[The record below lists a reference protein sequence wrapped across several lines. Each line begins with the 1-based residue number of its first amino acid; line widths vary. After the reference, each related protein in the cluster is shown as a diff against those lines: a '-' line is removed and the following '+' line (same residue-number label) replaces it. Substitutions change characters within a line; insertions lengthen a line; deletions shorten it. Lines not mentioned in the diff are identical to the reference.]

1 MEKVRDEVLETML
14 KDYKPLYRF
23 LKEAEYESK
32 LKVYGTFQVPKN
44 WFYQGNSDFGHF
56 TDTERVF
63 CFNQMC
69 YILFVEGF
77 ERGEI
82 PDAPKLTMKEIYEL
96 QAHSSYL
103 VESNNIKYT
112 KPIVSTDPFKG
123 KIEVANTFTKKD
135 GEILFLDIAFDFEQ
149 GKATG
154 QSRVCIILRD
164 LQKRAYAR
172 QPG

>member
-1 MEKVRDEVLETML
+1 MEKVRDEVLEQML

-44 WFYQGNSDFGHF
+44 WFYQGEKDFGHF

-82 PDAPKLTMKEIYEL
+82 PDAPKLTMKEIYQL

-103 VESNNIKYT
+103 VESNNIKYK
-112 KPIVSTDPFKG
+112 KPIVSTEPFKG
-123 KIEVANTFTKKD
+123 KIEVVNTLTKSN
-135 GEILFLDIAFDFEQ
+135 GEILFLDISYDFEE

-154 QSRVCIILRD
+154 ESRVCILLRD
-164 LQKRAYAR
+164 LKNICQK
-172 QPG
+172 Q